1 MLRLRNLAFAII
13 VICAALVFINTVPAH
28 AQDTPVYKLGID
40 AAFPPWT
47 WAEKGEIKGFD
58 WELMQYIGKVEGF
71 KIEAADIPWS
81 AIISALSKGKIDI
94 LAGGLSFTCK
104 RSEVID
110 YAKPH
115 WRIGYWTL
123 VREDSDL
130 NCVTAMSNGA
140 KVGAQAGTTGYR
152 WLKEELVDRGVKIQL
167 LPYETVELGIKEVE
181 NGRIQA
187 LHIDSPT
194 AREYLQAGRKL
205 KAVCKG
211 LHYDL
216 NAYAVTPGD
225 PNDLLAKINDGLAK
239 AYESGKLEELV
250 RKFLPWGSVE
260 KTPFDID
267 YQELCKEQGTE

>member
-1 MLRLRNLAFAII
+1 MYKVNNWFVSI
-13 VICAALVFINTVPAH
+13 VFVFAALFLIAPAPGQ
-28 AQDTPVYKLGID
+28 AEDTPVYKLGID

-58 WELMQYIGKVEGF
+58 WELFQYIAEVEGF

-104 RSEVID
+104 RSKIID

-123 VREDSDL
+123 VHEDSDL
-130 NCVTAMSNGA
+130 NCITAMSNGA
-140 KVGAQAGTTGYR
+140 KVGGQAGTTGYR
-152 WLKEELVDRGVKIQL
+152 WLKEELIDKGVDVNIVG
-167 LPYETVELGIKEVE
+167 YETVELGIKEVE

-187 LHIDSPT
+187 LHVDSPT
-194 AREYLQAGRKL
+194 ARKYIEAGRNVR
-205 KAVCKG
+205 AVCKG

-225 PNDLLAKINDGLAK
+225 PHDLLPKINSGLAK
-239 AYESGKLEELV
+239 AYESGKLAELI
-250 RKFLPWGSVE
+250 RKHLPWGAVE

-267 YQELCKEQGTE
+267 YDELCAE